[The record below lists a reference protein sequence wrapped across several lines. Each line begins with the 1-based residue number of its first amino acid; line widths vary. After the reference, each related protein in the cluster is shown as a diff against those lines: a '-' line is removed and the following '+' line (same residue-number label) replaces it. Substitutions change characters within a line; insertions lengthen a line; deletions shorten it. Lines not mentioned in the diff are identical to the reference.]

1 MLTHITIRDFAII
14 DALELEFRSGMTVLT
29 GETGAGKSIL
39 VDALGLIL
47 GDRADAGVIRHGAEK
62 TEIGAEFDLQDSPE
76 AKVWLEENDLADNSG
91 DGGGCILRRV
101 LGKDGRSRAHINGR
115 SVPLQS
121 LKEIGERLLD
131 IHGQH
136 EHQSLMRPQAQMAL
150 LDGYGDH
157 GALLSRIAKLHTDW
171 KTAHD
176 KLAAL
181 RTAAGDRDK
190 RLEMLRFQKAELG
203 ALQLKPGEVQSID
216 AEHKRLAHGGKLLE
230 TAQTALDGL
239 YEAEEGSAHQRV
251 SRAKVSLETQAE
263 LEPKFKALVETL
275 AAAEVQLSEAAD
287 GLKDYLA
294 DMDLDPK
301 RLEWLENR
309 LAAIHDV
316 ARKHRV
322 EPEVLLAHLDALQVE
337 LKQLENSEVALQE
350 LEAALAALKAA
361 YTKTADELH
370 ARRVKTAADLGKK
383 VTAAM
388 QELGMGGGT
397 FKIEVTVPDAERF
410 TAKGVDQ
417 VEFTVSANKGQPLK
431 PLAKVASGGELSRI
445 SLAIQVI
452 AAQAAAIPSM
462 VFDEVD
468 AGIGG
473 GVAEIVGR
481 RLRDLAGSR
490 QVLCVT
496 HLPQVA
502 SQAHQHVRVS
512 KETRG
517 NTTLT
522 RIEPLDKKSQ
532 VEELA
537 RMLGGVEITET
548 TRKHAREMISK
559 VTS

>member
-1 MLTHITIRDFAII
+1 MLTHIAIRDFAII

-39 VDALGLIL
+39 VDALGLVL
-47 GDRADAGVIRHGAEK
+47 GDRAEAGVVRHGADKAEV
-62 TEIGAEFDLQDSPE
+62 GAEFDLKDARE
-76 AKVWLEENDLADNSG
+76 AAAWLNENELEG
-91 DGGGCILRRV
+91 DGQCILRRIV
-101 LGKDGRSRAHINGR
+101 GADGRSRAQINGR
-115 SVPLQS
+115 SVPLAS
-121 LKEIGERLLD
+121 LKNLGELLLD

-136 EHQSLMRPQAQMAL
+136 EHQSLMRPAAQMAL
-150 LDGYGDH
+150 VDAYGDH
-157 GALLSRIAKLHTDW
+157 GALLARTTKHHADW
-171 KTAHD
+171 KAAHD
-176 KLAAL
+176 RLTAL
-181 RTAAGDRDK
+181 RTAAGDRDR
-190 RLEMLRFQKAELG
+190 RLEMLRFQTAELA
-203 ALQLKPGEVQSID
+203 ALQLKPGEVQDVD

-230 TAQTALDGL
+230 TAQAALTSL
-239 YEAEEGSAHQRV
+239 YEAEDGSAYQQV
-251 SRAKVSLETQAE
+251 SRAKTSLENQLE
-263 LEPKFKALVETL
+263 LEPKFKALADSLT
-275 AAAEVQLSEAAD
+275 AAEVQLAEAAD
-287 GLKDYLA
+287 GLRDYLA

-322 EPEVLLAHLDALQVE
+322 EPETLLAHLEALQTE
-337 LKQLENSEVALQE
+337 QKQLENSEVALQE
-350 LEAALAALKAA
+350 LEAELARMKAA
-361 YTKTADELH
+361 YKEAADELH
-370 ARRVKTAADLGKK
+370 GKREKTAADLSKK

-388 QELGMGGGT
+388 QELGMGGGK
-397 FKIEVTVPDAERF
+397 FAVEVTVPDAERF
-410 TAKGVDQ
+410 TAKGIDQ
-417 VEFTVSANKGQPLK
+417 IEFTVSANKGQPLK

-502 SQAHQHVRVS
+502 SQAHQHFRVL
-512 KETRG
+512 KETKG
-517 NTTLT
+517 NNTLT

-559 VTS
+559 VSG

>member
-14 DALELEFRSGMTVLT
+14 DALELELRSGMTVLT

-47 GDRADAGVIRHGAEK
+47 GDRADAGVIRHGADKAEV
-62 TEIGAEFDLQDSPE
+62 GAEFDLEGAPE
-76 AKVWLEENDLADNSG
+76 AKAWLEENDLAD
-91 DGGGCILRRV
+91 DGQCILRRV
-101 LGKDGRSRAHINGR
+101 LGGDGRSRAQINGR

-121 LKEIGERLLD
+121 LREIGELLLD

-136 EHQSLMRPQAQMAL
+136 EHQSLMRPAAQMSL

-157 GALLSRIAKLHTDW
+157 GALLARVAKLHADW

-176 KLAAL
+176 RLAAL

-190 RLEMLRFQKAELG
+190 RLEMLRFQTAELG
-203 ALQLKPGEVQSID
+203 ALQLKPGEAQAVD

-251 SRAKVSLETQAE
+251 SRAKLSLETQTE
-263 LEPKFKALVETL
+263 LEPKFMALVEAL
-275 AAAEVQLSEAAD
+275 KAAEVQLAEAAD
-287 GLKDYLA
+287 GLRDYLA

-309 LAAIHDV
+309 LAALHDV

-322 EPEVLLAHLDALQVE
+322 EPEALLEHLAALQVE

-350 LEAALAALKAA
+350 LEAELARLKAA
-361 YTKTADELH
+361 YAQAAAELH
-370 ARRVKTAADLGKK
+370 ARREKTGAELGKK
-383 VTAAM
+383 VSAAM

-397 FKIEVTVPDAERF
+397 FRIEVGVPDAERF

-417 VEFTVSANKGQPLK
+417 VEFMVSANKGQPLK

-445 SLAIQVI
+445 ALAIQVI

-502 SQAHQHVRVS
+502 SQAHQHVRVT
-512 KETRG
+512 KETKG
-517 NTTLT
+517 HTTLT

-559 VTS
+559 VSG